1 MITSVYTIFPR
12 HNLPSCGKK
21 SKHSHE
27 VRGTMDTA
35 TAPAGA
41 AKTTSTT
48 LGKHAIDLFSERV
61 KTSGP
66 RTVLRWKEGGV
77 WREATWNDWDR
88 ASREIAAGLKVL
100 GVGVTE
106 RACIL
111 GNTRPE
117 WVYCDVGVLMAG
129 GITVPIYQS
138 NVPHECEYI
147 VNDCG
152 AKIVFAEDPAQI
164 AKLVQEKSKLGRV
177 AKVVY
182 WDAVTKLAKPDAKGR
197 TELTLDDVVGADKS
211 WVMSLAELRELG
223 KKWLGEH
230 TGELDR
236 GFADI
241 KPDNAFTIVYTSG
254 TTGPPKGVVIT
265 HSNIVW
271 ELSAMHDVLPVDETD
286 EQLLFLPLAH
296 IFAKLLE
303 WVTVSRGSRIAF
315 AESVAKIKDNL
326 AEVRPTYMCAVPRVL
341 EKVYIGI
348 LGNRNASPPGKQKI
362 FDWAFS
368 VGREVSKRKQKR
380 QPLPFGLSVKNAI
393 ATKLVFSKIQSVLGG
408 RIRFLVSG
416 GAPLSREIAEFF
428 HAAGVLILEGWGLT
442 ETTAG
447 TCVNRPDQY
456 AFGSVGMPVPGI
468 EVKIATDGEILVRGG
483 SVMKEY
489 YGKPEAT
496 AEVIDAE
503 GWFHTGDIGVI
514 EDGMVRITDRKKDII
529 VNAGGKNIAP
539 QNLENALKS
548 TPYISQVMVHGDK
561 RPYLVALIT
570 LNEENVASWARSNGV
585 SFSSTAELAKND
597 KVKSL
602 VQKYVDELNA
612 KEPSYS
618 SIKKFN
624 ILPADFSQETGEL
637 TPTLKVKRKFTYE
650 KYRDLIDAFY
660 AN

>member
-1 MITSVYTIFPR
+1 METAAA
-12 HNLPSCGKK
+12 
-21 SKHSHE
+21 HSG
-27 VRGTMDTA
+27 VAKAVGTA
-35 TAPAGA
+35 T
-41 AKTTSTT
+41 
-48 LGKHAIDLFSERV
+48 GKHAIDLFSERV
-61 KTSGP
+61 KLSGP

-88 ASREIAAGLKVL
+88 ASREIAAGLKAL
-100 GVGVTE
+100 GLGTGE

-111 GNTRPE
+111 GNSRPE
-117 WVYCDVGVLMAG
+117 WVYCDVGVLMSG

-147 VNDCG
+147 INDCG
-152 AKIVFAEDPAQI
+152 AKVVFAEDPAQL
-164 AKLVQEKSKLGRV
+164 AKLVEEKSKLNRV
-177 AKVVY
+177 AKVIY
-182 WDAVTKLAKPDAKGR
+182 WDPVTKLAKPDAKGR
-197 TELTLDDVVGADKS
+197 TELTLENVGAPKDWILS
-211 WVMSLAELRELG
+211 VSELRELG

-230 TGELDR
+230 AGELEK
-236 GFADI
+236 GWAEI
-241 KPDNAFTIVYTSG
+241 KPESPFTFVYTSG
-254 TTGPPKGVVIT
+254 TTGPPKGVVLT
-265 HSNIVW
+265 HANIVW
-271 ELSAMHDVLPVDETD
+271 ECTAMKDVLPVDETD

-303 WVTVSRGSRIAF
+303 WVTVTKGCRIAF
-315 AESVAKIKDNL
+315 AESIAKIKDNL
-326 AEVRPTYMCAVPRVL
+326 AEVRPTFMCAVPRVL

-368 VGREVSKRKQKR
+368 VGREVSRVKQKR

-416 GAPLSREIAEFF
+416 GAPLSKDIAEFF

-447 TCVNRPDQY
+447 TCVNRPDKY
-456 AFGSVGMPVPGI
+456 AFGSVGVPVPGV
-468 EVKIATDGEILVRGG
+468 EVKIASDGEILVRGG

-496 AEVIDAE
+496 REVIDAE

-514 EDGMVRITDRKKDII
+514 EDGIVRITDRKKDII

-539 QNLENALKS
+539 QNLENALKA

-561 RPYLVALIT
+561 RPYLVALVT
-570 LNEENVASWARSNGV
+570 LNEENVAKWARDNGV
-585 SFSSTAELAKND
+585 SFTNNADLSKSD
-597 KVKSL
+597 KVKAL
-602 VQKYVDELNA
+602 IQKYVDELNA

-618 SIKKFN
+618 SIKKFS
-624 ILPADFSQETGEL
+624 ILPLDFSQETGEL

-650 KYRDLIDAFY
+650 KYKDVIDTFY